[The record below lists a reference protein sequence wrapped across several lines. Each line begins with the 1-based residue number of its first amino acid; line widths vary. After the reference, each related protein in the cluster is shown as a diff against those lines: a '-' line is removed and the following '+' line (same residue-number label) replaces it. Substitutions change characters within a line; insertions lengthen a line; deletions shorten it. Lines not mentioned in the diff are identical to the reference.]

1 MFRTD
6 CCNVYGQ
13 NLVRNLKVVRGGLGE
28 HRGMESENEEV
39 NEIVES
45 NGLKVEQ
52 LPLNIDNWGEGK
64 VRQFWMKMQET
75 KMQRKKSYSEEK

>member
-1 MFRTD
+1 M
-6 CCNVYGQ
+6 
-13 NLVRNLKVVRGGLGE
+13 RGGLGE
-28 HRGMESENEEV
+28 LRGMESENEEV

-64 VRQFWMKMQET
+64 VR
-75 KMQRKKSYSEEK
+75 

>member
-1 MFRTD
+1 MFGID
-6 CCNVYGQ
+6 CCHVYDQ

-28 HRGMESENEEV
+28 HRGLESENKEV

-52 LPLNIDNWGEGK
+52 LPLIIDNWGGGK
-64 VRQFWMKMQET
+64 VR
-75 KMQRKKSYSEEK
+75 

>member
-52 LPLNIDNWGEGK
+52 LPLNIDNCGEGK
-64 VRQFWMKMQET
+64 VR
-75 KMQRKKSYSEEK
+75 